1 MLKNLV
7 RISCLLCALALT
19 ACGGGSGGGTSA
31 SSTPPASNTNA
42 AAPANALA
50 VVVDRGPAVLVSA
63 GQPAANTL
71 FASVTLCTPG
81 STTCETI
88 DHVSVDTGSVGL
100 RIVAS
105 ALSGAAKMKAL
116 ADPASGSPLRE
127 CVQFAD
133 GYTWGS
139 VVVADVQIGGRKL
152 ASLPLNLIGDAAAGS
167 APPDCVSGPAENT
180 VVSFGANGVLGI
192 GNFLQDCGVD
202 CVSHAIA
209 GGYYVCPSGGNGAV
223 CRATT
228 VALDHQVPN
237 PVGALGSDNN
247 GVTVQVTAV
256 PHPGAL
262 TATGTVYFGVGT
274 QANNALGGAKLLTLD
289 AAGTLVT
296 NYNGFAES
304 GSFID
309 SGSNGYFFTDPSLAT
324 CAHASSFYCPVVGT
338 SPTSVAETAAIS
350 GRNGVNST
358 VGFTVDN
365 ADQLFAGN
373 GTALPGLAGPSSGL
387 SAGFSGAFDWGLPF
401 FYGRT
406 VFVLFEGDALNGTA
420 GPAVG
425 F

>member
-1 MLKNLV
+1 V
-7 RISCLLCALALT
+7 
-19 ACGGGSGGGTSA
+19 
-31 SSTPPASNTNA
+31 
-42 AAPANALA
+42 PANALA
-50 VVVDRGPAVLVSA
+50 VVVDRGPAALAGA
-63 GQPAANTL
+63 GQAAVNTL
-71 FASVTLCTPG
+71 FASVTLCTLG
-81 STTCETI
+81 STTCQTI
-88 DHVSVDTGSVGL
+88 DHVAVDTGSVGL
-100 RIVAS
+100 RIMAS
-105 ALSGAAKMKAL
+105 ALSGAATMNAL

-152 ASLPLNLIGDAAAGS
+152 ASLPLNLIGDPAAGS

-180 VVSFGANGVLGI
+180 VAAFGANGILGI
-192 GNFLQDCGVD
+192 GNFLQDCGAA
-202 CVSHAIA
+202 CVSRAIA
-209 GGYYVCPSGGNGAV
+209 GGYYVCPSGGTGAV
-223 CRATT
+223 CRPTT

-247 GVTVQVTAV
+247 GVTVQMAAV
-256 PHPGAL
+256 PEPGAL

-274 QANNALGGAKLLTLD
+274 QPDNAPGGAKLFTLD
-289 AAGTLVT
+289 GAGTLVT
-296 NYNGFAES
+296 NYNGVAET
-304 GSFID
+304 GFID
-309 SGSNGYFFTDPSLAT
+309 SGSNAYFFTTQSLPT
-324 CAHASSFYCPVVGT
+324 CADAPDFYCPVSG
-338 SPTSVAETAAIS
+338 SRPTSVAETASIL
-350 GRNGVNST
+350 GRNGLSET

-387 SAGFSGAFDWGLPF
+387 SGSAASAFDWGLPF

-406 VFVLFEGDALNGTA
+406 VYVLFEGKTLNGTT

>member
-1 MLKNLV
+1 MIKNLV
-7 RISCLLCALALT
+7 RISCLLCALVLT
-19 ACGGGSGGGTSA
+19 ACGGGSGAGATSSPADTGGA
-31 SSTPPASNTNA
+31 APAA

-50 VVVDRGPAVLVSA
+50 VVVDRGPAALASV
-63 GQPAANTL
+63 GQAAVNTL
-71 FASVTLCTPG
+71 FASVTLCSPG

-88 DHVSVDTGSVGL
+88 DHVAVDTASVGL

-105 ALSGAAKMKAL
+105 ALSGAAKMKTL

-167 APPDCVSGPAENT
+167 APPDCVSGPAENAVAT
-180 VVSFGANGVLGI
+180 FGANGVLGI
-192 GNFLQDCGVD
+192 GNFLQDCGAD

-209 GGYYVCPSGGNGAV
+209 GGYYVCPGGGNGAV
-223 CRATT
+223 CAATT

-247 GVTVQVTAV
+247 GVTVQVAAV

-274 QANNALGGAKLLTLD
+274 QPDNTIGAARFITLD
-289 AAGTLVT
+289 GAGTFVT
-296 NYNGFAES
+296 NYNGAAEI
-304 GSFID
+304 GFID
-309 SGSNGYFFTDPSLAT
+309 SGSNGYFFTDASLAR
-324 CAHASSFYCPVVGT
+324 CADAAFFYCPVAGMG
-338 SPTSVAETAAIS
+338 PTSVAETAAIS
-350 GRNGVNST
+350 GRNGVNAT

-365 ADQLFAGN
+365 ADQLFGGN
-373 GTALPGLAGPSSGL
+373 ATALPGLAGPSSGL
-387 SAGFSGAFDWGLPF
+387 SAGVSGAFDWGLPF

-406 VFVLFEGDALNGTA
+406 VHVLFEGATLNGTT